1 MEETNGL
8 ENQSISKAVGQGLTV
23 MQIENETQRQIA
35 LQKPRVFKSV
45 VHTATEELEA
55 VPEFA
60 AKAYYSI
67 PYKNEMGGTT
77 YVEGPSIKA
86 AMSLAR
92 MWGNCSNSGRIVDQ
106 NDDRII
112 VEGVFIDYETGF
124 RTLRQVSVARSYWSK
139 QTKRVI
145 PLREDRLNMAIQAGI
160 SKAVRN
166 AILASL
172 PVSLVDSYN
181 KKAKDIA
188 TQMVGQKTLP
198 RKAMPIKE
206 RMADAKAMFL
216 KAGVTDQ
223 QWSDYVSGSALSED
237 ELLAQLIGLYN
248 SIQENQTTIEYVFGP
263 AKTDETPTEGQVKA
277 DDVFKTPEQRK
288 EIANALRKIK

>member
-1 MEETNGL
+1 MEETNGI

-277 DDVFKTPEQRK
+277 DEVFKTPEQRK